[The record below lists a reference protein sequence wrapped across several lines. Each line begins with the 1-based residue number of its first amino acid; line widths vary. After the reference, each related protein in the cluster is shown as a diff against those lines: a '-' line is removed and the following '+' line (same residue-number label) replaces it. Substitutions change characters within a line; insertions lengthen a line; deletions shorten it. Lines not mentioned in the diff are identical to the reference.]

1 MKKYFFSCFLLTL
14 PVMAWNILLT
24 DRLPAVFQPD
34 VFWHNIPDWLAY
46 GENMARGLI
55 FLMALLMPLPAGKLP
70 ETTGFWVYMSGLA
83 VYFLSWVMLIEYPGT
98 QWSQSQWGFMAP
110 AYTPLLWL
118 LGISLTGQSFYFKIP
133 YRWYYYMAVAL
144 IFVGFHCLHA
154 WIVFT
159 NHK

>member
-98 QWSQSQWGFMAP
+98 QWSQSLWGFMAP

-118 LGISLTGQSFYFKIP
+118 FGIVLIGESFYFKIR
-133 YRWYYYMAVAL
+133 YWWYYYMVLAVV
-144 IFVGFHCLHA
+144 FVWFHCWHVAVVWANL
-154 WIVFT
+154 
-159 NHK
+159 